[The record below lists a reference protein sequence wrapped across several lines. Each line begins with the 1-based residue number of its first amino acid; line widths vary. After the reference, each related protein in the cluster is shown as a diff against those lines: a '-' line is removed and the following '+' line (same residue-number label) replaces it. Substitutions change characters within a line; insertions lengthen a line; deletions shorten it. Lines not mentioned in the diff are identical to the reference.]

1 MKTLSVFLTLFAS
14 LFSAKSQEVKQNL
27 LNRYFEVTTVE
38 KEAFF
43 YRLSQPYKGYWVYT
57 DYDSKSR
64 IVRTGYFTD
73 SNFTT
78 PIGPHA
84 FFWEGKPIYKGR
96 YADGKPSG
104 YWYFYNSKGVVYD
117 SLHYVVK
124 TAKEANNLL
133 IEKNDEAEKNKTA
146 QLQNEHMT
154 KDSSVVFAT
163 VEKEAAF
170 PGGDKGWSKYLT
182 KQLSMPDL
190 IMAINRPQRMT
201 VEVQFV
207 VCTDGEVCSVEAIN
221 SSSPLL
227 DIMAVNA
234 IRKGPKWEPA
244 FQNNK
249 NVKAWRRQKI
259 SFIIPEE

>member
-1 MKTLSVFLTLFAS
+1 MRTLQITLLFFISVFTVNA
-14 LFSAKSQEVKQNL
+14 QEVKQNL
-27 LNRYFEVTTVE
+27 LNRYFEVTTNV

-43 YRLSQPYKGYWVYT
+43 YRLSQPFKGYWAYT
-57 DYDSKSR
+57 DYDSKDR
-64 IVRTGYFTD
+64 VVRTGYFTD

-78 PIGPHA
+78 QIGPHS
-84 FFWEGKPIYKGR
+84 FFWEGKPMYKGKFV
-96 YADGKPSG
+96 DGKPSG
-104 YWYFYNSKGVVYD
+104 YWYFYNTKGEIYD
-117 SLHYVVK
+117 SLHYVEKTTAEVK
-124 TAKEANNLL
+124 NSFP
-133 IEKNDEAEKNKTA
+133 EKNDEAEKNKTA
-146 QLQNEHMT
+146 MLQNEHMK

-163 VEKEAAF
+163 VEKEASF

-207 VCTDGEVCSVEAIN
+207 VCNDGEVCSVEAIN

-259 SFIIPEE
+259 SFIIPED